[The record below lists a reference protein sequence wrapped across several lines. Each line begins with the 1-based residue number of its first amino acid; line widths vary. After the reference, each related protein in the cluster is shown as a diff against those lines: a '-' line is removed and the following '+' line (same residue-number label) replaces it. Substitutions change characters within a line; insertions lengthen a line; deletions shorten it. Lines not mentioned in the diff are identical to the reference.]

1 MELSPITPIRGE
13 VNDPNRKVITPKIP
27 EAAPDSPFL
36 DFITIVKPAVWE
48 TPIIEQKNIKNTR
61 ITMNDFGG
69 IIAIVN
75 TNKADT
81 SITT

>member
-36 DFITIVKPAVWE
+36 DFITIVKPAVWAKKH
-48 TPIIEQKNIKNTR
+48 QKYKNY
-61 ITMNDFGG
+61 NE
-69 IIAIVN
+69 
-75 TNKADT
+75 
-81 SITT
+81 